1 MFMDKGV
8 AGLITGSN
16 GGIGQ
21 ALCRE
26 FRAAGYLVIGTD
38 LHEKKEADCD
48 LYLSCDLLEL
58 ATDSLSQKWFQ
69 NAIYGFLGEQSAEL
83 QVVINNA
90 ALQVTK
96 PLASLSSSEFLACQ
110 KINVVAPFV
119 IAKLFED
126 LLRKAR
132 GSIVNIGSI
141 HSKLTKPRFC
151 AYSTSKAALSGLT
164 RALALEFSGE
174 VNVNVILPGATRTAM
189 LLAGFREQPEKYQE
203 LESFQPVGRIAEPE
217 EIAHLALF
225 LCSEHARF
233 ITGSDF
239 PIDGGIGAC
248 LHDPA

>member
-1 MFMDKGV
+1 MAKRV
-8 AGLITGSN
+8 AALITGCN

-26 FRAAGYLVIGTD
+26 FSAAGYLVIGTD
-38 LHEKKEADCD
+38 LHQKKEADCD

-58 ATDSLSQKWFQ
+58 ATDSVSQTWFQ
-69 NAIYGFLGEQSAEL
+69 NAICGFLDKQSTEL
-83 QVVINNA
+83 KVVINNA
-90 ALQVTK
+90 ALQITK
-96 PLASLSSSEFLACQ
+96 PLSALSTCEFLASQ
-110 KINVVAPFV
+110 QINVVAPFV
-119 IAKLFED
+119 LAKLFEE

-164 RALALEFSGE
+164 RALALEFSGQ

-203 LESFQPVGRIAEPE
+203 LESFQPAGRIAEPE

-225 LCSEHARF
+225 LCSPNARF

-239 PIDGGIGAC
+239 PIDGGIGGC
-248 LHDPA
+248 LHDPI